1 MSDRSRNGSART
13 DRGVEEEV
21 DCARERKPVGI
32 PCDGA
37 GGVNAAKTVGREV
50 RDGGWAEGRRV
61 GDERLGNQKKGSCK
75 YYGDEVPVILNAE
88 QE

>member
-37 GGVNAAKTVGREV
+37 GGVNAAKTVGRE
-50 RDGGWAEGRRV
+50 GGGEEG
-61 GDERLGNQKKGSCK
+61 G
-75 YYGDEVPVILNAE
+75 
-88 QE
+88 